1 MKTNQKIR
9 SEPCK
14 RTREALLGRPPP
26 LDVRGLKKVV
36 ININH

>member
-1 MKTNQKIR
+1 MISKMENVK
-9 SEPCK
+9 EPEK
-14 RTREALLGRPPP
+14 GRPPP